1 MSESALVFACD
12 GAELVAILHR
22 PEGDERSIGVL
33 VVVGGPQYRV
43 GSHRQFVLMARSFA
57 AGGYPVLRFD
67 YRGMGDSGGAART
80 FESVHRDIKA
90 AVDAFMAAQPSLRSI
105 VLFGLC
111 DAASAALMY
120 CCSDSRLRGLILANP
135 WVRTEAGAARA
146 VVRHYY
152 LQRLLHRSF
161 WAKVFTGEYRLFE
174 SLRSFVASLRSS
186 TRTKAQTPGAAPAY
200 LHRMREG
207 FSGFGKPV
215 LLLLSDRDLTAREFQ
230 DLCTSSPEW
239 SRCIAATNVRSYR
252 VRDADHTF
260 SSRASLQDVCAQAR
274 HWLDALAAERRVHES
289 GSA

>member
-1 MSESALVFACD
+1 MTESALLFACD
-12 GAELVAILHR
+12 GEQLVGILHR
-22 PEGDERSIGVL
+22 PAAQARGIGVL
-33 VVVGGPQYRV
+33 VIVGGPQYRV

-57 AGGYPVLRFD
+57 AAGYPVLRFD
-67 YRGMGDSGGAART
+67 YRGMGDSGGAARS
-80 FESVHRDIKA
+80 FETVNRDIRA
-90 AVDAFMAAQPSLRSI
+90 AMDAFVAAEPSLRSI

-120 CCSDSRLRGLILANP
+120 CCSDSRVQGLILANP

-161 WAKVFTGEYRLFE
+161 WSKVFAGEYRLFA
-174 SLRSFVASLRSS
+174 SLRGFIHSLRSS
-186 TRTKAQTPGAAPAY
+186 TRTKAQTSAAAPHY
-200 LHRMREG
+200 LQRMREG
-207 FSGFGKPV
+207 FAGFRNPV

-230 DLCTSSPEW
+230 DLCSSAPEW
-239 SRCIAATNVRSYR
+239 SRCVAATNVRSYA

-260 SSRASLQDVCAQAR
+260 SSSASLRDVCAQTLQ
-274 HWLDALAAERRVHES
+274 WLDALATKGRVHDS

>member
-1 MSESALVFACD
+1 MSESALLFACD
-12 GAELVAILHR
+12 GEQLVGILHR
-22 PEGDERSIGVL
+22 PDVQARSIGVL
-33 VVVGGPQYRV
+33 VIVGGPQYRV

-57 AGGYPVLRFD
+57 AAGYSVLRFD
-67 YRGMGDSGGAART
+67 YRGMGDSSGATRS
-80 FESVHRDIKA
+80 FEAVHRDIKA
-90 AVDAFMAAQPSLRSI
+90 AMDAFLTAQPSLRSI

-161 WAKVFTGEYRLFE
+161 WAKVFAGEYRLLE
-174 SLRSFVASLRSS
+174 SLRSFVHSLGSS
-186 TRTKAQTPGAAPAY
+186 TRMKAQTAGAAPAY
-200 LHRMREG
+200 LQRMREG
-207 FSGFGKPV
+207 FAGFGNPV

-230 DLCTSSPEW
+230 DLCSSAPEW
-239 SRCIAATNVRSYR
+239 SRCIAATNVRSYA

-260 SSRASLQDVCAQAR
+260 SSRASLRDVCSQTLQ
-274 HWLDALAAERRVHES
+274 WLDALAAERRVHES